1 MTYRFERMLQTGENC
16 ETIGGLAVVCPKTE
30 RAVKR
35 RHEMGFTLVE
45 LLVVLVILGL
55 IAAFAVP
62 QVIKYLAK
70 AKTESAAIQIQR
82 LSGILDLYNLE
93 VGRYPTTEEGL
104 QALIEQPVDAK
115 GWDGPYVKK
124 ADSIIDPWGRPY
136 EYRSPGEHG
145 AFDLFTLGKD
155 GSDGG
160 EGEDQD
166 ITSW

>member
-1 MTYRFERMLQTGENC
+1 MQPLMWQKRKQIAGFKDER
-16 ETIGGLAVVCPKTE
+16 
-30 RAVKR
+30 
-35 RHEMGFTLVE
+35 GFTLVE

-62 QVIKYLAK
+62 QVIKYLGK
-70 AKTESAAIQIQR
+70 AKTDSANIQIER

-93 VGRYPTTEEGL
+93 VGHYPTTEDGL
-104 QALIEQPVDAK
+104 QALLEQPVDAET
-115 GWDGPYVKK
+115 WNGPYIKK

-155 GSDGG
+155 GTAGG